1 MQPSRSLSTSATTRL
16 TTRIGI
22 VGGGPAGLLL
32 SHLLN
37 RSGID
42 NVVLELR
49 DREYTVQRVRAGVLE
64 HDAVELLTENGLGE
78 RLHAEGLRHDGIY
91 LQFAGERHHIDFGE
105 LVGRHVW
112 IYGQQE
118 VVKDLI
124 AAHDASGTP
133 ARYSVSDV
141 EPIGIDTDSPSI
153 LFTQNGE
160 PFELSCDFVVG
171 TDGFHGVSRL
181 AIPEAD
187 RTTYNR
193 EYDFGWLGILAHA
206 KPSSDEL
213 IYALHENG
221 FALLSMRSPEVSRLY
236 LQVPPDEDIDEWS
249 DERIWNELDERL
261 GMPGWTL
268 ERGEIFDKSITPM
281 RSFVSTPMRH
291 GSLFL
296 AGDSAHIVPPTG
308 AKGLNSAIADVAL
321 LRKGF
326 VSHYAGDDSLLDD
339 YSATQLDRSWQ
350 TQYFSTWMTRM
361 LHTFSGPDAA
371 FDHRVQL
378 GQLSQLV
385 GSTSAKAHLAEFY
398 TGLPIMR

>member
-1 MQPSRSLSTSATTRL
+1 MPTRTSLATSVA
-16 TTRIGI
+16 I

-32 SHLLN
+32 SHLLH

-42 NVVLELR
+42 NIVLELR

-64 HDAVELLTENGLGE
+64 HDSVELLTEEGLGE
-78 RLHAEGLRHDGIY
+78 RLHAEGLRHDGIH
-91 LQFAGERHHIDFGE
+91 LQFAGERHHIDFAD

-124 AAHDASGTP
+124 AAHAANGTP
-133 ARYSVSDV
+133 ARYQVS
-141 EPIGIDTDSPSI
+141 GIDIVGIDGDAPVVRFS
-153 LFTQNGE
+153 QGGDD
-160 PFELSCDFVVG
+160 FEISCDFVAG

-187 RTTYNR
+187 RTTFER

-206 KPSSDEL
+206 APSSDEL
-213 IYALHENG
+213 VYALHERG
-221 FALLSMRSPEVSRLY
+221 FALLSMRSPTVSRLY
-236 LQVPPDEDIDEWS
+236 LQVPPDEDIS
-249 DERIWNELDERL
+249 DWPDDRIWNELDVRL
-261 GMPGWTL
+261 GLPGWTL
-268 ERGEIFDKSITPM
+268 ERGEIFDKSVTPM

-291 GSLFL
+291 GRLFL
-296 AGDSAHIVPPTG
+296 AGDAAHIVPPTG

-321 LRKGF
+321 LRKGL
-326 VSHYAGDDSLLDD
+326 VEHYRRHDDTVLDS
-339 YSATQLDRSWQ
+339 YSDTQLSRSWQ

-371 FDHRVQL
+371 FDHQVQL
-378 GQLSQLV
+378 GQLAQLID
-385 GSTSAKAHLAEFY
+385 SPHAKAHLAEFY
-398 TGLPIMR
+398 TGLPITR

>member
-1 MQPSRSLSTSATTRL
+1 MARTPLSTRV
-16 TTRIGI
+16 GI

-32 SHLLN
+32 SHLLH

-49 DREYTVQRVRAGVLE
+49 DRDYTVQRVRAGVLE
-64 HDAVELLTENGLGE
+64 HDAVELLTDEGLGE

-91 LQFAGERHHIDFGE
+91 LQFAGERHHLDFEE

-124 AAHDASGTP
+124 AAHDAAGTP
-133 ARYSVSDV
+133 ARYSVTDV
-141 EPIGIDTDSPSI
+141 EPFDIESESPGIR
-153 LFTQNGE
+153 FTQDGE
-160 PFELSCDFVVG
+160 EFELSCDFVVG

-181 AIPEAD
+181 AIPEAE
-187 RTTYNR
+187 RTTYER

-206 KPSSDEL
+206 QPSSDEL

-221 FALLSMRSPEVSRLY
+221 FALLSMRSPTVSRLY
-236 LQVPPDEDIDEWS
+236 LQVPPDENIDDWS
-249 DERIWNELDERL
+249 DERIWDELDVRL
-261 GMPGWTL
+261 GMPGWSL
-268 ERGEIFDKSITPM
+268 ERGEIFDKGVTPM

-291 GSLFL
+291 GNLFL

-326 VSHYAGDDSLLDD
+326 VEHYAGNDSTLET
-339 YSATQLDRSWQ
+339 YSETQLARSWQ

-378 GQLSQLV
+378 GQLGQLV
-385 GSTSAKAHLAEFY
+385 SSDHAKAHLAEFY
-398 TGLPIMR
+398 TGLPITR

>member
-1 MQPSRSLSTSATTRL
+1 MTTTITTRV
-16 TTRIGI
+16 GI
-22 VGGGPAGLLL
+22 IGGGPAGLLL
-32 SHLLN
+32 SHLLH

-49 DREYTVQRVRAGVLE
+49 DLDYTVQRVRAGVLE

-78 RLHAEGLRHDGIY
+78 RLHTDGLRHGGIY
-91 LQFAGERHHIDFGE
+91 LQFAGERHHIDFE
-105 LVGRHVW
+105 ALVGRHVW

-124 AAHDASGTP
+124 AAHDANGTP
-133 ARYSVSDV
+133 ARYEITDARPVD
-141 EPIGIDTDSPSI
+141 IDTEHPRI
-153 LFTQNGE
+153 LFTQDGE
-160 PFELSCDFVVG
+160 EFELACDFVVG

-187 RTTYNR
+187 RTTYER

-221 FALLSMRSPEVSRLY
+221 FALLSMRSPEISRLY
-236 LQVPPDEDIDEWS
+236 LQVPPDENIDDWS
-249 DERIWNELDERL
+249 DERIWDELDVRL
-261 GMPGWTL
+261 GMPGWSL
-268 ERGEIFDKSITPM
+268 ERGEIFDKSVTPM
-281 RSFVSTPMRH
+281 RSFVSAPMRH

-326 VSHYAGDDSLLDD
+326 VQHYAGDSSVLDS
-339 YSATQLDRSWQ
+339 YSETQLSRSWQ

-361 LHTFSGPDAA
+361 LHTFSGPDAT
-371 FDHRVQL
+371 FDHQVQL
-378 GQLSQLV
+378 GQLAQLV
-385 GSTSAKAHLAEFY
+385 ASDHAKAHLAEFY
-398 TGLPIMR
+398 TGLPITR